1 MRVLEGQLKVL
12 SKNGGIK
19 VGDSDAWINPTPQAK
34 IDVLNRLEEAKKEL
48 TGAVVKVSIEDNGEW
63 SGIEIVSKSPL
74 FSQEQ
79 KDRDERNTII
89 VRQNALSHAT
99 EYTKMIYEDTMT
111 PLDVEK
117 HIFTFAEKC
126 ERWIWRG

>member
-1 MRVLEGQLKVL
+1 MKQLEGQLKVL

-48 TGAVVKVSIEDNGEW
+48 TGALVKVTIEDNGEW
-63 SGIEIVSKSPL
+63 SGIEIISKSPL

-79 KDRDERNTII
+79 ADRQTRDTII
-89 VRQNALSHAT
+89 VRQNCLSHAT
-99 EYTKMIYEDTMT
+99 EYAKMVYRDAMT

-126 ERWIWRG
+126 EKWIWRG